1 MMNAGILR
9 LKKAGIILFWLLIWQ
24 AASLAV
30 HNSIILV
37 GPLDVILALLNQ
49 IGLADFWKTIGYS
62 FGKINLGFLS
72 AFAAGILAGTAACRY
87 PLIGDFLSPLMAL
100 IKSVPVAS
108 FVILALIWAGSENL
122 SVIIGFLVVFP
133 IIYIQ
138 TIAGIKSTD
147 HHLLE
152 MADVFQMSEAKRF
165 FYLYRPALLPYL
177 ASGCRVALGM
187 SWKSG
192 IAAEVIGVPLHS
204 IGEKLY
210 LSKIYLSTADLFA
223 WTLVIILLS
232 AIFESFFLW
241 LLYLASPGIRQKKK
255 EAG

>member
-1 MMNAGILR
+1 MNAGILHF
-9 LKKAGIILFWLLIWQ
+9 KKAGIILFWLLIWQ
-24 AASLAV
+24 AASTAV

-49 IGLADFWKTIGYS
+49 IRLADFWKTIGFS
-62 FGKINLGFLS
+62 FGKISLGFLS
-72 AFAAGILAGTAACRY
+72 AFVAGILAGGAACRY
-87 PLIGDFLSPLMAL
+87 PIIGDFLSPLMAL
-100 IKSVPVAS
+100 MKSVPVAS

-147 HHLLE
+147 RQMLE
-152 MADVFQMSEAKRF
+152 MADVFKMSEAKRF

-232 AIFESFFLW
+232 ALFESFFLW
-241 LLYLASPGIRQKKK
+241 LLSLASPGIRQKKK
-255 EAG
+255 EVG

>member
-1 MMNAGILR
+1 MNAGILR
-9 LKKAGIILFWLLIWQ
+9 FKKAGIILFWLLIWQ
-24 AASLAV
+24 AASTVV

-37 GPLDVILALLNQ
+37 GPLDVILALFNQ
-49 IGLADFWKTIGYS
+49 IRLADFWKTIGFS
-62 FGKINLGFLS
+62 FGKISLGFLS
-72 AFAAGILAGTAACRY
+72 AFAAGILAGTTACQY

-147 HHLLE
+147 LQLLQ

-177 ASGCRVALGM
+177 ASGCRVAL
-187 SWKSG
+187 
-192 IAAEVIGVPLHS
+192 V
-204 IGEKLY
+204 
-210 LSKIYLSTADLFA
+210 
-223 WTLVIILLS
+223 
-232 AIFESFFLW
+232 
-241 LLYLASPGIRQKKK
+241 
-255 EAG
+255 